1 MKELN
6 DFLVIA
12 IVGIIG
18 FMDYAVV
25 IVVIIAGITLVQRM
39 IFTTKNIKE

>member
-1 MKELN
+1 
-6 DFLVIA
+6 
-12 IVGIIG
+12 
-18 FMDYAVV
+18 MDYAVV